1 VKAAT
6 TAVETTSTAV
16 TSAAVAAP
24 SALSGRRQYRQAAN
38 DQPANDKEPRYVSH
52 KSVS

>member
-1 VKAAT
+1 
-6 TAVETTSTAV
+6 VETTTTSVEATSAAV
-16 TSAAVAAP
+16 TSATVAAP